1 MDAVLADLRS
11 LRDPDY
17 WAFHCKLVPTVDPER
32 ILGVRT
38 PALRAYAKRLARAQP
53 ELARAFM
60 AEAPHDYYEENNLHG
75 ELIGLLYGH
84 DLEGT
89 LRELDGF
96 LPQVD
101 NWATCDTLAPKVLGR
116 YPEAT
121 LAKVR
126 TSWLSSDHLY
136 TVRFGI
142 NELMRDFLD
151 ERFEPEQLG
160 WVANLPAGQYY
171 LDMGRAWYFS
181 MALVK
186 QYEAT
191 IGMFKEPVLDPWTHN
206 KALQKARESR
216 RVPEETKGY
225 LQGLKV

>member
-1 MDAVLADLRS
+1 MDTVLAELRV
-11 LRDPDY
+11 LQDPAY
-17 WAFHCKLVPTVDPER
+17 RAFHSRLVPTVDPER
-32 ILGVRT
+32 IIGVRT
-38 PALRAYAKRLARAQP
+38 PALRAYAKRLARERP
-53 ELARAFM
+53 DEARAFM
-60 AEAPHDYYEENNLHG
+60 AEAPHTYYEENNLHG
-75 ELIGLLYGH
+75 ELIDLLYRR
-84 DLEGT
+84 DLETT
-89 LRELDGF
+89 LLELDGF

-101 NWATCDTLAPKVLGR
+101 NWATCDLLAPKVLAR
-116 YPEAT
+116 HPQAT

-126 TSWLSSDHLY
+126 DVWLASDHLY

-142 NELMRDFLD
+142 NELMRDFLG
-151 ERFEPEQLG
+151 ERFEADHLR
-160 WVANLPAGQYY
+160 WVAGLPAGEYY

-191 IGMFKEPVLDPWTHN
+191 VGMFETPVLDAWTHN

-216 RVPEETKGY
+216 RVPQGVKDY